1 MDSIII
7 RQEQQEDYAAVEAMT
22 REAFWNHHVPGCNE
36 HYLAHVLRVHPDFIP
51 QLDLVA
57 ERDGQIVGNIM
68 YTKAWLE
75 DEAGNRKEILTFGP
89 LSISPDAQRQGI
101 GKRLMEESFRI
112 ALQMDYDVVVIF
124 GHPGNYVSSGFRSCA
139 RYNISLN
146 GIVPTAMLARE
157 LREKAL
163 DGRKWNYRESSAYEI
178 SSLMPKP
185 LISNFRPR
193 RRHISPVRRNSTF
206 TVTPPYK
213 SEVYLWTIYPF

>member
-7 RQEQQEDYAAVEAMT
+7 RQERQEDYAAVEAMT

-36 HYLAHVLRVHPDFIP
+36 HYLAHVLRIHPDFIP

-57 ERDGQIVGNIM
+57 ERDGQIIGNIM

-89 LSISPDAQRQGI
+89 LSIAPDAQRQGI

-112 ALQMDYDVVVIF
+112 ALQMGYDVVVIF

-178 SSLMPKP
+178 SESDAEAFDLQFPPKEKAYQP
-185 LISNFRPR
+185 SQEEFYIYC
-193 RRHISPVRRNSTF
+193 HST
-206 TVTPPYK
+206 
-213 SEVYLWTIYPF
+213 IQI

>member
-1 MDSIII
+1 
-7 RQEQQEDYAAVEAMT
+7 
-22 REAFWNHHVPGCNE
+22 
-36 HYLAHVLRVHPDFIP
+36 
-51 QLDLVA
+51 
-57 ERDGQIVGNIM
+57 M

-89 LSISPDAQRQGI
+89 LSVAPDAQRQGI

-112 ALQMDYDVVVIF
+112 ALQMGYDAVVIF

-163 DGRKWNYRESSAYEI
+163 DGRAWNHQESSAYEI
-178 SSLMPKP
+178 VEAEAEAFDFQFPPMEKAY
-185 LISNFRPR
+185 RPSQEEFFIYC
-193 RRHISPVRRNSTF
+193 HSTM
-206 TVTPPYK
+206 K
-213 SEVYLWTIYPF
+213 I